1 METSAIGPSYAFSVL
16 MKWLLLW
23 VVACGFAAP
32 APKGGFYS
40 VTLANAQ
47 SLQGSEID
55 IRKPLSEVVA
65 RVEEVFKVNEIRMT
79 LNRMDESGNRRVIR
93 GRRGN
98 TSVEVQLTQK
108 SHEETHISV
117 VSKRG
122 LVAID
127 RDLSQQLIEQIIHP
141 N

>member
-1 METSAIGPSYAFSVL
+1 M
-16 MKWLLLW
+16 
-23 VVACGFAAP
+23 
-32 APKGGFYS
+32 
-40 VTLANAQ
+40 TLANAQ

-65 RVEEVFKVNEIRMT
+65 RVEEVFKLNEIRIT

-108 SHEETHISV
+108 SFEETHVSV